1 MKIHMNPS
9 TRMTTAGL
17 TVALLLSSL
26 VLSGCSVINDTLVGE
41 KIDYK
46 SSAKKGQSL
55 DVPPDL
61 SQLTRDNRYAVPGV
75 AVTANTFQSDKAIRS
90 SQVGIAASIVGDVRI
105 ERSGS
110 QRWLVVN
117 RPADKLWEPVRD
129 FWKTSGFQLAIE
141 QQDLGIIETDFAENR
156 AKLPQDFIRN
166 TLGRV
171 LDTIYSTGE
180 RDKFRTR
187 LERTA
192 SGGTEIFISHRGM
205 VEVVT
210 NSSGTNT
217 STIWQ
222 PRPADPELEAEFL
235 RRLMVQLGVSP
246 EQSKALIAGDAAR
259 QTSRIETVNN
269 QQVLLVDD
277 GFDRAWRRVGLGLDR
292 TGFTVEDRD
301 RSKGLYFVRYVAP
314 LSENKSSSFLGNLFS
329 RNSATPAPLK
339 YQIVLTA
346 KGEMTS
352 VAVLNAEG
360 KPDTTG
366 NAQRIFKVL
375 ADDLK

>member
-1 MKIHMNPS
+1 MNPS
-9 TRMTTAGL
+9 TRMTTSGL
-17 TVALLLSSL
+17 ASALLMSSL
-26 VLSGCSVINDTLVGE
+26 VLSGCSTINDTLIGE

-46 SSAKKGQSL
+46 SGAQKGPSL

-75 AVTANTFQSDKAIRS
+75 AVTANTFQSDRASRAG
-90 SQVGIAASIVGDVRI
+90 QVGIAAGSVGDVRI
-105 ERSGS
+105 ERSGN

-117 RPADKLWEPVRD
+117 RPADKLWEPVRE
-129 FWKTSGFQLAIE
+129 FWKTSGFQLSID

-171 LDTIYSTGE
+171 LENLYSTGE

-205 VEVVT
+205 IEVVT
-210 NSSGTNT
+210 ATSSSST
-217 STIWQ
+217 STVWQ
-222 PRPADPELEAEFL
+222 ARPADPELEAEFL

-246 EQSKALIAGDAAR
+246 DQSKALIAVDAAR

-314 LSENKSSSFLGNLFS
+314 LSDNKSSGFFGNLFS
-329 RNSATPAPLK
+329 SKSATPSPLK

-346 KGEMTS
+346 KGDMTS
-352 VAVLNAEG
+352 VTVLNAEG

>member
-1 MKIHMNPS
+1 MKTHMNPS

-156 AKLPQDFIRN
+156 AKLPQDFVRN

-171 LDTIYSTGE
+171 LENLYSTGE

-210 NSSGTNT
+210 NSTGSNT
-217 STIWQ
+217 STVWQ
-222 PRPADPELEAEFL
+222 SKPADPELEAEFL
-235 RRLMVQLGVSP
+235 RRLMVQLGVPP
-246 EQSKALIAGDAAR
+246 EQSKALITGDAAR

-269 QQVLLVDD
+269 QQVLVVED
-277 GFDRAWRRVGLGLDR
+277 GFDRAWRRIGLGLDR

-314 LSENKSSSFLGNLFS
+314 LSENNSSSFLGNLFS
-329 RNSATPAPLK
+329 RKPATPAPLK

-352 VAVLNAEG
+352 VTVLNAEG

>member
-9 TRMTTAGL
+9 IRMIPSGL
-17 TVALLLSSL
+17 TLGLLLSSML
-26 VLSGCSVINDTLVGE
+26 LSGCSTINDTLVGE

-46 SSAKKGQSL
+46 SAAKKGPSL
-55 DVPPDL
+55 DIPPDL

-75 AVTANTFQSDKAIRS
+75 AVTANTFQSDKASRAG
-90 SQVGIAASIVGDVRI
+90 QVGIAASNVGDVRI
-105 ERSGS
+105 ERSGN

-117 RPADKLWEPVRD
+117 RPADKLWEPVRE
-129 FWKTSGFQLAIE
+129 FWKTSGFQLSID

-171 LDTIYSTGE
+171 LENLYSTGE

-205 VEVVT
+205 IEVVT
-210 NSSGTNT
+210 NSSGTST
-217 STIWQ
+217 STVWQ

-246 EQSKALIAGDAAR
+246 DQSKALIAVDAAR

-314 LSENKSSSFLGNLFS
+314 LSDNKSSGFFGNLFS
-329 RNSATPAPLK
+329 SKAATPAPLK

-346 KGEMTS
+346 KGDMTS
-352 VAVLNAEG
+352 VTVLNADG

>member
-1 MKIHMNPS
+1 MNPS
-9 TRMTTAGL
+9 IRMTPSGL
-17 TVALLLSSL
+17 TLALLLSRML
-26 VLSGCSVINDTLVGE
+26 LSGCSTITDTLVGE

-46 SSAKKGQSL
+46 SGATKGPSL
-55 DVPPDL
+55 DIPPDL
-61 SQLTRDNRYAVPGV
+61 SQLTRDNRYAVPGM
-75 AVTANTFQSDKAIRS
+75 AVTANTFQSDKASRAG
-90 SQVGIAASIVGDVRI
+90 QVGIAASSVGDVRI
-105 ERSGS
+105 ERSGN

-117 RPADKLWEPVRD
+117 RPADKLWEPVRE
-129 FWKTSGFQLAIE
+129 FWKTSGFQLAID

-171 LDTIYSTGE
+171 LENLYSTGE

-205 VEVVT
+205 IEVVT
-210 NSSGTNT
+210 NSSGTST
-217 STIWQ
+217 STVWQ

-246 EQSKALIAGDAAR
+246 DQSKALIAVDAAR

-314 LSENKSSSFLGNLFS
+314 LSDNKSSGFFGKMFS
-329 RNSATPAPLK
+329 SKAATPAPLK

-346 KGEMTS
+346 KGDMTS
-352 VAVLNAEG
+352 VTVLNADG